1 MKKINYKPGYT
12 QHLQS
17 HGTASFLFHHLL
29 KKAVPVVLALTAGS
43 TTALASDAAATAPTV
58 IKGASCPNLQ

>member
-43 TTALASDAAATAPTV
+43 TTALASDAAAKA
-58 IKGASCPNLQ
+58 